1 MSDEA
6 RAESLRSEPNGSQHE
21 WFPPK
26 WSVINRISDTGVLSV
41 GYYGALFIP
50 TGAAALLQINA
61 WLGTQF
67 VFGPNVFIAY
77 VASLLLAVGK
87 LSYSIAC
94 PKIIR
99 YYNNF
104 NRYLSELDDL
114 TRSVIALS
122 TVRLPIALKEIEQ
135 QVEAK
140 AAASSLQPEEIEIAA
155 ARVKSLQKR
164 LAAADI
170 QADLAEIVTN
180 YEGRW
185 GEAERKRPRLRAV
198 IATCYLVS
206 AVLAAY
212 LLIGVGLWRMG
223 ALAFAP
229 A

>member
-1 MSDEA
+1 MTDDTQAAPECSDA
-6 RAESLRSEPNGSQHE
+6 NGRRSS

-50 TGAAALLQINA
+50 VAAAGLLQMNA
-61 WLGTQF
+61 WLNTSF

-77 VASLLLAVGK
+77 LASLLLALGK

-135 QVEAK
+135 HVGAK
-140 AAASSLQPEEIEIAA
+140 AEGASLQPEQIEVAA
-155 ARVKSLQKR
+155 ARVKALQKK

-198 IATCYLVS
+198 IALCYLVS
-206 AVLAAY
+206 AALAAY
-212 LLIGVGLWRMG
+212 LLILVGLWRMG